1 MPGIATCRVKPRVSF
16 VVGQLIEADELLPI
30 AWYRDEPRPLGRRA
44 VTHAFAA
51 GNRGVLKGPELSL
64 RSYHV
69 IVSIFRGADLPG
81 GVLNF
86 TFRRRQDV
94 APIIETLMSHPAAK
108 KADSTAIGR
117 IVVVVTGKYLKH
129 VIIELD
135 GKASAVILSDANSK
149 RVTEA
154 CRMGSFQHDG

>member
-1 MPGIATCRVKPRVSF
+1 M
-16 VVGQLIEADELLPI
+16 
-30 AWYRDEPRPLGRRA
+30 
-44 VTHAFAA
+44 
-51 GNRGVLKGPELSL
+51 
-64 RSYHV
+64 
-69 IVSIFRGADLPG
+69 
-81 GVLNF
+81 NF